1 MTVKTKAMRRIMKNP
16 RMMTAAVTEMI
27 AVIRKMVERGM
38 EMKPI
43 LLNAC

>member
-1 MTVKTKAMRRIMKNP
+1 MTVKTKAVRRIMKNP
-16 RMMTAAVTEMI
+16 RMMTAEATEMK
-27 AVIRKMVERGM
+27 AVIRKMVKRGM